1 MLGVV
6 KCINSR
12 FYLTPDVK
20 EVCLCR
26 GIEKLISRAL
36 SRLSF
41 RWLKLNLKRRLCL
54 SDFRMTL
61 K

>member
-1 MLGVV
+1 MGLFCSKETVTVGVVVVLGVV

-12 FYLTPDVK
+12 FHLTPDVK

-41 RWLKLNLKRRLCL
+41 R
-54 SDFRMTL
+54 
-61 K
+61 